1 MNLNEMLENVAVMGA
16 CGQMGSGISLL
27 IAQEILKIKL
37 EGKGTYKLNLIDV
50 NEPGFNSLLNYI
62 VKEGTKT
69 AESNINWLR
78 EVYQDKDLVENE
90 DYIRRYVNDL
100 KDVITTRGSDLELAK
115 GSKMIFEA
123 TFENEYEKIG
133 LLKKMKEICD
143 KDAVY
148 FTNTSSIPIASL
160 NDGANLNGRII
171 GYHFY
176 NPPAVQRLIELIS
189 AESTLAELT
198 KISKELAK
206 RLGKQV
212 FEVKDVAGFA
222 GNGHFMRECLYAIS
236 EAERLVKDGDTFPGA
251 IYKIDHV
258 TKRLLIRPM
267 GIFQLMDYV
276 KVGVCRDILEI
287 MNKYIQEDLHSS
299 LIDKVVEQEK
309 TFYSK
314 DGILDPLSGR
324 YALLKVGEKDT
335 EWVIKAKEELGAVP
349 QSCLKWNP
357 ALTKDPKLL
366 EKLVNYYQDL
376 KASNMQGAKI
386 AVRYL
391 EKSYEIAEKLVN
403 DKVIVSMDVINGI
416 LKTGFYHLYG
426 PGELIGGKK

>member
-1 MNLNEMLENVAVMGA
+1 MNLNEMLENVTVMGA

-27 IAQEILKIKL
+27 MAQEILKIKL

-90 DYIRRYVNDL
+90 DYIRRYVDNL
-100 KDVITTRGSDLELAK
+100 KDVITIRGSDLELAK
-115 GSKMIFEA
+115 GSKMVFEA
-123 TFENEYEKIG
+123 TFENEYKKIG
-133 LLKKMKEICD
+133 LLKEMKEICD
-143 KDAVY
+143 KDTVY

-222 GNGHFMRECLYAIS
+222 GNGHFMRECLYAIG
-236 EAERLVKDGDTFPGA
+236 EAERLVKDGDTFPSA
-251 IYKIDHV
+251 IYKIDYA

-276 KVGVCRDILEI
+276 KVGVCQDILEI

-314 DGILDPLSGR
+314 DGILDPLSGK
-324 YALLKVGEKDT
+324 YNLLKVGEKDT
-335 EWVIKAKEELGAVP
+335 EWVVKAKEELGAVP
-349 QSCLKWNP
+349 KSCLKWNP
-357 ALTKDPKLL
+357 ALAKDPKLL
-366 EKLVNYYQDL
+366 DKLVNYYQDL

-426 PGELIGGKK
+426 PSELIGGKK

>member
-1 MNLNEMLENVAVMGA
+1 MLENVTVMGA

-90 DYIRRYVNDL
+90 DYIRRYVDNL
-100 KDVITTRGSDLELAK
+100 KDVITIRGSDLELAK
-115 GSKMIFEA
+115 GSKMVFEA
-123 TFENEYEKIG
+123 TFENEFKKID
-133 LLKKMKEICD
+133 LLIKMKEICD

-335 EWVIKAKEELGAVP
+335 EWVVKAKEELGAVP
-349 QSCLKWNP
+349 KSCLKWNP
-357 ALTKDPKLL
+357 ALAKDPKLL

>member
-1 MNLNEMLENVAVMGA
+1 
-16 CGQMGSGISLL
+16 
-27 IAQEILKIKL
+27 
-37 EGKGTYKLNLIDV
+37 
-50 NEPGFNSLLNYI
+50 
-62 VKEGTKT
+62 
-69 AESNINWLR
+69 
-78 EVYQDKDLVENE
+78 
-90 DYIRRYVNDL
+90 
-100 KDVITTRGSDLELAK
+100 
-115 GSKMIFEA
+115 
-123 TFENEYEKIG
+123 
-133 LLKKMKEICD
+133 
-143 KDAVY
+143 
-148 FTNTSSIPIASL
+148 
-160 NDGANLNGRII
+160 
-171 GYHFY
+171 
-176 NPPAVQRLIELIS
+176 
-189 AESTLAELT
+189 
-198 KISKELAK
+198 
-206 RLGKQV
+206 
-212 FEVKDVAGFA
+212 
-222 GNGHFMRECLYAIS
+222 MRECLYAIS

-335 EWVIKAKEELGAVP
+335 EWVVKAKEELGAVP
-349 QSCLKWNP
+349 KSCLKWNP
-357 ALTKDPKLL
+357 ALAKDPKLL